1 MSGRL
6 DTKLLIPERFHR
18 FASMK
23 TRPPLLSSA
32 TRPGMSGPPDCARLG
47 GANALPLYGIE
58 GFSYSFRIYSSFAG
72 SFGKKSKSSS

>member
-6 DTKLLIPERFHR
+6 ESKLLIPGRFQR
-18 FASMK
+18 LASMK

-32 TRPGMSGPPDCARLG
+32 TRPGISGTPDYARPG

-58 GFSYSFRIYSSFAG
+58 GFSYQFRIYSSFPG